1 MVCHHRSGL
10 SPGLLFVAAAE
21 AVGPAVVVYED
32 LVRLSKA
39 FQKQFFKAP
48 TPSKRSLNSGLLFIS
63 GKQAKALAP
72 VRGYFSWPA
81 RQSGPHAITCDKS
94 CKARPLRR
102 RSLSI
107 KAPTL
112 RHDPSNARAPAPI
125 RGYFLPSSPSSN
137 PGLLFTTKRICNL
150 QKRSGSS
157 PGLLF
162 LAGRGSAR

>member
-72 VRGYFSWPA
+72 VRGYFLGRPA
-81 RQSGPHAITCDKS
+81 KAVRTLLLVTSR
-94 CKARPLRR
+94 ARPGRFGGVLFQSR
-102 RSLSI
+102 L
-107 KAPTL
+107 PHYGTTL
-112 RHDPSNARAPAPI
+112 PMPGPQLQFGVTFYLRAPAPI
-125 RGYFLPSSPSSN
+125 RGYFLPRR
-137 PGLLFTTKRICNL
+137 GFAIC
-150 QKRSGSS
+150 K
-157 PGLLF
+157 
-162 LAGRGSAR
+162 SARGPVRGYFS